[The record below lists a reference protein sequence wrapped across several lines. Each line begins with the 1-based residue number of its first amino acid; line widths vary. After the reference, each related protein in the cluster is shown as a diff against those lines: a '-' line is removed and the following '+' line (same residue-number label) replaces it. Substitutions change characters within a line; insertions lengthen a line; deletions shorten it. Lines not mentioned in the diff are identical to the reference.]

1 MHRREMLLLIAVSAV
16 FGASFALIRVAAPHL
31 GPLSLAVLRVALGAP
46 FPLAILLWR
55 RELVMLRRQAKEL
68 LLVGA
73 FLGAIPFTL
82 IALAELY
89 VDASLAAVINAT
101 TPIWG
106 LAVAAAWLGQ
116 PIAL

>member
-16 FGASFALIRVAAPHL
+16 FGASFALIRVAAPQM
-31 GPLSLAVLRVALGAP
+31 GPLTLAGLRVALGAP
-46 FPLAILLWR
+46 VPLVILVWR
-55 RELVMLRRQAKEL
+55 RELGMLRRRAKEL

-89 VDASLAAVINAT
+89 VDASLAAVM
-101 TPIWG
+101 PW
-106 LAVAAAWLGQ
+106 VASSSCKAAWRSTCVS
-116 PIAL
+116 